1 MESVGVVIDRYLRNT
16 TGRKKSRAVH
26 FAICHTL
33 IDLSIHNLVRNMSKR
48 HWMRQFIKDIG
59 SMEDSK
65 YINTIDKIVIS
76 KTTGTISVDTGII
89 ISNRTLKNMHKIG
102 VLNI

>member
-1 MESVGVVIDRYLRNT
+1 
-16 TGRKKSRAVH
+16 
-26 FAICHTL
+26 
-33 IDLSIHNLVRNMSKR
+33 
-48 HWMRQFIKDIG
+48 MRQFIKDIG